1 MTPDP
6 ADVEVLVGGDVSK
19 GEHHATAVDAA
30 GQTLLS
36 RTVANDQAALEALLD
51 AAGEHGTPALVIDQP
66 GSIAALA
73 LAVARQHDVAVASR
87 PGVGD
92 APRRRP
98 VSRPGHH
105 RQARGRYVLADTAR
119 VPDSRIAWLEVT
131 DYCNL
136 PE

>member
-1 MTPDP
+1 MTADP

-66 GSIAALA
+66 GSIRLDRRAGAGGGPP
-73 LAVARQHDVAVASR
+73 AR
-87 PGVGD
+87 
-92 APRRRP
+92 
-98 VSRPGHH
+98 
-105 RQARGRYVLADTAR
+105 RGGG
-119 VPDSRIAWLEVT
+119 
-131 DYCNL
+131 L
-136 PE
+136 PCRGW